1 MLKRIRDKKS
11 AYNVQKMEQHRKDV
25 EKNISLISEFK
36 YKNYPVTQ
44 TKVNVFYFNNKVVY
58 DRRKSTCE
66 WIKNIY
72 NS

>member
-11 AYNVQKMEQHRKDV
+11 AYNVRKMQQHRKDV

-44 TKVNVFYFNNKVVY
+44 TKVNVNYFNKKVIY
-58 DRRKSTCE
+58 D
-66 WIKNIY
+66 
-72 NS
+72 

>member
-11 AYNVQKMEQHRKDV
+11 AYNVRKMQQHRKDV

-44 TKVNVFYFNNKVVY
+44 TKVNVNNFNKKPIF
-58 DRRKSTCE
+58 D
-66 WIKNIY
+66 
-72 NS
+72 

>member
-11 AYNVQKMEQHRKDV
+11 AYNVRKMEQHRKDV

-58 DRRKSTCE
+58 D
-66 WIKNIY
+66 
-72 NS
+72 